1 MLVIINDNPEVL
13 KHFSEFTTVCARI
26 ENLILDN
33 HPIIHNKP
41 VYFVSAANSLLF
53 LDGGSDSAYIRMFN
67 GIQKIA
73 QHKMRNYEGMPV
85 SLVGKKYLPIGASM
99 IHKISNEY
107 SLIFAPTMLYP
118 QHVKETQN
126 AYHAMKAILKIW
138 PGDGVLLV
146 PVLCGGYGKMD
157 YETINKQIKKAL
169 DEHDGTYINGDFYI
183 PPIVGEITKSQ
194 PKFYENSEFFTVNP
208 NDVINH

>member
-1 MLVIINDNPEVL
+1 MLAIINDNPEVL
-13 KHFSEFTTVCARI
+13 KHFSDFTTVCARI

-33 HPIIHNKP
+33 HPVIQNKP

-53 LDGGSDSAYIRMFN
+53 LDGGSDSAYIRMFQ
-67 GIQKIA
+67 GIQQIA
-73 QHKMRNYEGMPV
+73 QHKMKNSSEIPL

-99 IHKISNEY
+99 IHKISEEY

-118 QHVKETQN
+118 QSVKDTQN

-138 PGDGVLLV
+138 PGDGILLV

-157 YETINKQIKKAL
+157 FAEIDKQIKKAL
-169 DEHDGTYINGDFYI
+169 DEHDGMYSGNDFYL
-183 PPIVGEITKSQ
+183 PPNVEEITKSQ

-208 NDVINH
+208 NDISRH